1 MSGKN
6 DLLSIVDPNNLKEG
20 RLVCVFLCVFSFS
33 LNLVALNQILAE
45 RTH

>member
-20 RLVCVFLCVFSFS
+20 RLVFFVFFSFS
-33 LNLVALNQILAE
+33 LHLVALNQILAE
-45 RTH
+45 RMH